1 MDQTAQNQHP
11 DKEDTRLKLMLTAG
25 RLFAEHGF
33 DGVSTRMI
41 ADTAGVNLG
50 GIHYHFGSKEKLYVA
65 AFLHASK
72 METRT
77 CLGSVADEHPELM
90 QTPQGQAEVIRI
102 TCLQSFRD
110 FFSPDKPEWQKRLLM
125 RELASPSSAQP
136 ILAKEVFQPNL
147 EGDKDFLRC
156 IKPEASEAQMLI
168 WANLLH
174 AQMVFYLMARSPLEM
189 MFGQGFFDPG
199 YFDAAALE
207 TARAL
212 ALLLG
217 LPEPSTSGG

>member
-1 MDQTAQNQHP
+1 MHSRHP
-11 DKEDTRLKLMLTAG
+11 DKEDTRLKLLLTAG
-25 RLFAEHGF
+25 QLFAEHGF

-41 ADTAGVNLG
+41 AERAGVNLG

-65 AFLHASK
+65 AFMHASR

-77 CLGSVADEHPELM
+77 CLGRVADQHPELM
-90 QTPQGQAEVIRI
+90 QTPAGQAEVIRI

-110 FFSPDKPEWQKRLLM
+110 FFSPDKPEWQKRLLVQ
-125 RELASPSSAQP
+125 ELAAPSSAQHL
-136 ILAKEVFQPNL
+136 LAREVFQPML
-147 EGDKDFLRC
+147 ERDKDFLRR
-156 IKPEASEAQMLI
+156 IRPEATEAQMLV

-174 AQMVFYLMARSPLEM
+174 AQMVFYLMARPPLEM
-189 MFGQGFFDPG
+189 MFGQGFFNVE

-217 LPEPSTSGG
+217 LPEPRGLGG